1 MKTINAH
8 VSALSLSLVLLA
20 GASDVMAERLEQA
33 SISESSWQFNAY
45 IDGWLPKAPAEI
57 FIDGNEIDLPEQLNT
72 ILDSLK
78 LTAMLRFNVRKGPL
92 GIFFNPIYYQGE
104 FDNIVVKTPI
114 EDLDGSLK
122 ETVWLIDYG
131 VSYEVARWD
140 IGKDGESRV
149 VTLEPYA
156 GFRYFWDNI
165 TLEVEPGLIE
175 DGFLTRKKLRTT
187 SPMIGL
193 QSSIQLN
200 ANWNL
205 LLQGD
210 YGGFNVNNMDKSYL
224 MAGYF
229 NYDFK
234 MGKIDS
240 RFYVGYRFLHLSLE
254 DNSEDV
260 SVDVNVQGPLLGI
273 GFSF

>member
-1 MKTINAH
+1 MKPVKVQLGAM
-8 VSALSLSLVLLA
+8 SLTLFLLA
-20 GASDVMAERLEQA
+20 GASEVMAERLEQE

-57 FIDGNEIDLPEQLNT
+57 FIDGNEIILPENLNT

-78 LTAMLRFNVRKGPL
+78 LTAMWRFNVRKGPL
-92 GIFFNPIYYQGE
+92 GLFFNPLYYKGE
-104 FDNIVVKTPI
+104 FDKIRIKTPI
-114 EDLDGSLK
+114 EELDGTLK
-122 ETVWLIDYG
+122 ESVWLIDYG
-131 VSYEVARWD
+131 ISYEVARWD
-140 IGKDGESRV
+140 MGKDGKSRM

-165 TLEVEPGLIE
+165 TLEVEPGLIG
-175 DGFLTRKKLRTT
+175 DGFTTRKKLRTN

-193 QSSIQLN
+193 QSSIQLTD
-200 ANWNL
+200 NWDL

-210 YGGFNVNNMDKSYL
+210 YGGFSVNHMDKSYL

-240 RFYVGYRFLHLSLE
+240 RFYFGYRFLHLSLE
-254 DNSEDV
+254 DTSEDTF
-260 SVDVNVQGPLLGI
+260 VDVNVQGPLLGI

>member
-1 MKTINAH
+1 MKPARIQFG
-8 VSALSLSLVLLA
+8 ALSLALFLLA
-20 GASDVMAERLEQA
+20 GASDVMAERLEQQ
-33 SISESSWQFNAY
+33 SISESSWQFNVY

-57 FIDGNEIDLPEQLNT
+57 FIDGNELDLPENLNK
-72 ILDSLK
+72 ILDSMK
-78 LTAMLRFNVRKGPL
+78 LISELRFNVRKGPL
-92 GIFFNPIYYQGE
+92 GIFFNPIYYKGE
-104 FDNIVVKTPI
+104 YNKIRLKTPL
-114 EDLDGSLK
+114 EELDGKLK

-140 IGKDGESRV
+140 IGKDGNSRV

-156 GFRYFWDNI
+156 GLRYFWDNI
-165 TLEVEPGLIE
+165 KLEIEPGLIE
-175 DGFLTRKKLRTT
+175 DGFLTRKKVRTT
-187 SPMIGL
+187 SPIIGL
-193 QSSIQLN
+193 KSSIQLN
-200 ANWNL
+200 DNWDF

-210 YGGFNVNNMDKSYL
+210 YGGFNVNNMKETYL

-240 RFYVGYRFLHLSLE
+240 KFYFGYRFLHLELE
-254 DNSEDV
+254 DKAEGV
-260 SVDVNVQGPLLGI
+260 KVDVNAQGPLLGL